1 MAFLTLLAMT
11 AAIITLIHVILT
23 LLAMRAAVAPTSC
36 RSSLRTLKTYFKTEF
51 FVTFNITVSF
61 VRGCSQFCPIFF
73 ENKLKIRAFAGPGH
87 FHLKIWLIA
96 ATFWPCNW
104 HLK

>member
-51 FVTFNITVSF
+51 LVTFNITVSF
-61 VRGCSQFCPIFF
+61 VRQVAAANFSPFF
-73 ENKLKIRAFAGPGH
+73 LKIN
-87 FHLKIWLIA
+87 LKLEQLQAIF
-96 ATFWPCNW
+96 T
-104 HLK
+104 LKFGLPQPLFGQVTGI

>member
-51 FVTFNITVSF
+51 FVNFRITVSF
-61 VRGCSQFCPIFF
+61 VRQVAAANFAPFFF
-73 ENKLKIRAFAGPGH
+73 ENKLNIRAFAGH

-96 ATFWPCNW
+96 ATFWP
-104 HLK
+104 K

>member
-51 FVTFNITVSF
+51 FVNFRITVSF
-61 VRGCSQFCPIFF
+61 VRQVAAANFAPFF
-73 ENKLKIRAFAGPGH
+73 LKINLKLE
-87 FHLKIWLIA
+87 HLQAQAIF
-96 ATFWPCNW
+96 T
-104 HLK
+104 LKFG